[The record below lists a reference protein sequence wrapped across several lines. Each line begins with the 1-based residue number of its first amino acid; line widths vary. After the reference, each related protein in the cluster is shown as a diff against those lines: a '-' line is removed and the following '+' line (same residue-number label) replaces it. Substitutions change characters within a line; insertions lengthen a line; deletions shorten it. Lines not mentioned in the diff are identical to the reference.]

1 MAQEVSDL
9 PPSNEIPQ
17 KTTRAAKF
25 HRPDSVEPASE
36 TVENVITRRKA
47 LFRPPEEIAVRHDL
61 LEAFRAASLKDSQYV
76 LDRVPLI
83 RDALFSAALSDEA
96 LSRFES
102 ALESIAR
109 VKSLNL
115 TDSLERTVER
125 RLLRS
130 TGNAELVLESLESH
144 FDHSHSEDDNFR
156 TLLALERADVAW
168 QHDMAARQ
176 TLRWVES
183 AMDAGIGL
191 SRLPIF
197 TALWATQ
204 LQLDALLETGR
215 FDEAL
220 GWLENASEHSE
231 LDEATRTYLRAERA
245 VWLNACGRPEE
256 ALEIYNELA
265 HEGPL
270 PGDLEEGLLALLYE
284 RGSRDDAFGILRRSE
299 RAESRRGVHALALAM
314 FYETKS
320 DSPATAA
327 SLLKGACDSGSE
339 SEDWTLLR
347 TRQSLLER
355 EALQGIATAGVEL
368 IDVINRRLEG
378 PLSSDERV
386 YLLTRLGR
394 LYEVEADLEQAAAE
408 VYREALS
415 YSPEHVPALRALG
428 RIYTSRGNWRGLV
441 ELHEREIAAAGNSP
455 VLWRRHFQVAE
466 IYETRLENQQLA
478 LEHYKKVLKFKTNYL
493 PALRSAARLL
503 SVMERWNELADLFL
517 AQVESTPSRRQKL
530 YLLDK
535 VAEVAETRLNNIDVA
550 IGAWLEILEIEP
562 NNPRV
567 FTALG
572 RLYARSQQWE
582 ELLDLNIRECVLIDD
597 PEELAATHVRNAE
610 IAEQHL
616 ADVGRAEDFYRQ
628 ALEEVPDFLPAL
640 EGLGRIYMRGGR
652 WTEIVQ
658 MTGRELHLGE
668 NNTDAMRQLG
678 ALAELFETRLE
689 RRKDAITLY
698 EDIHERN
705 PTNAFVF
712 STLLRL
718 YEGQENWLRVT
729 ELLEH
734 RLQSPLV
741 AAERAAVLGELARL
755 KEWYLNQAAES
766 FAYYMA
772 ALEAEPQNLHW
783 LNGIVRTWTA
793 AQQTPGLLADTL
805 EDLLMKP
812 LDGWTRDIYFSVI
825 ARLRERAESCPEAS
839 RAYRAGGDQESLEN
853 QIVLRLSMA
862 RAHERDSLKLART
875 MVPHYAHE
883 ALINIPRMEL
893 TSSDRQTLSL
903 GLPALE
909 NVEQNW
915 LLSELELD
923 AVAEHIGD
931 DAHEM
936 HLIGRDFIEILQG
949 NLLRFEETQDVSD
962 AENSSESSAPRLR
975 LRALEALLAGDFNS
989 YNRWTRAEMKLVQSA
1004 ELSVNR
1010 LLEMVDFASKT
1021 DAPVAL
1027 DLLFSEAAGH
1037 AFAKFSDSDD
1047 EKAETSGA
1055 VDILTARISEASES
1069 DESGFADEDMD
1080 AFTAFEDEDAD
1091 GIAVKI
1097 TVRDT
1102 YGVDENTLDSLY
1114 DSLTKAGKWE
1124 LLRSC
1129 LTSNLERSDLSV
1141 RRRLYL
1147 YETLAKV
1154 LEVNLAD
1161 LENARVALEE
1171 CWKLSESPAFLRE
1184 LVRISLAAGD
1194 LEGAT
1199 QFQQTHFEYITTNS
1213 ATSITERLQSG
1224 LWLAELLLDD
1234 EDRVSDAVD
1243 CMEHLIYEYPGDALT
1258 EVVSRKLAHAH
1269 VRIGDPRRAVELFES
1284 VLKFSV
1290 LENEVDDWRTLIN
1303 VHWHAL
1309 RDEATAYRLQW
1320 KVVHAFPESVQDLD
1334 NLIDLAMS
1342 ADELEDCVEQLEQLA
1357 KKQIG
1362 NSRVALL
1369 ARAAEAVDEDLK
1381 WFDPAARLYEELME
1395 LTRHEHLTW
1404 LYFARRRAF
1413 CLAQIAGRESHAF
1426 EEFQKLV
1433 ALEAFEPSIYRGLI
1447 TLFERAQAYDRLRV
1461 ARQTLLTLG
1470 CDVQDTHTRTKSRPS
1485 RAFDRE
1491 SIEKHLLPD
1500 SLCAGV
1506 IDVLKAVAPIA
1517 EKIWSDELPQRKALD
1532 GDRLKRGAEDKLAD
1546 AFDCAFEAFGIRK
1559 YRLLLGDSG
1568 PASPQIFPDT
1578 APYVWLNSDFIEKLT
1593 EPEQRFVAGYCAAIS
1608 WSDLPALLTL
1618 DGRQLW
1624 HLIEGVLLRQ
1634 TGKGFT
1640 ERVDI
1645 VSQDLA
1651 EQVSSPFFSGA
1662 RRRIVQG
1669 LDGLIDHLADAHCE
1683 AWPEAIET
1691 FAHRAGLVLCGDVT
1705 AAARC
1710 ILRMEGW
1717 DLELTEPATQK
1728 RLRHNRAVDALFNF
1742 AMSESY
1748 LEARFMLGLAGRPS
1762 TLTF

>member
-9 PPSNEIPQ
+9 PPSNELPQ
-17 KTTRAAKF
+17 KATRVAKF
-25 HRPDSVEPASE
+25 HRPESSEPVSE
-36 TVENVITRRKA
+36 TVENVITRRQA

-61 LEAFRAASLKDSQYV
+61 LEAFRAASLKDSHHV
-76 LDRVPLI
+76 LDRVPLV

-96 LSRFES
+96 LRRFES
-102 ALESIAR
+102 ALESIAQ
-109 VKSLNL
+109 VKDLDLS
-115 TDSLERTVER
+115 DSLERTVER

-130 TGNAELVLESLESH
+130 TDNAELVLESLEGH
-144 FDHSHSEDDNFR
+144 FDYSQGGADEYR

-168 QHDMAARQ
+168 QQDMAARQ

-191 SRLPIF
+191 SRLPVF
-197 TALWATQ
+197 TVLWATQ

-220 GWLENASEHSE
+220 EWLENASQHSE

-256 ALEIYNELA
+256 ALNIYNELA

-284 RGSRDDAFGILRRSE
+284 RGRRDDAFGILRRSE
-299 RAESRRGVHALALAM
+299 RAESRKGAHALALAM
-314 FYETKS
+314 FYETKT
-320 DSPATAA
+320 DSPSTAA
-327 SLLKGACDSGSE
+327 GLLKGACDSGSE

-355 EALQGIATAGVEL
+355 EALQGSATAGAEL

-466 IYETRLENQQLA
+466 IYETRLENQQCA
-478 LEHYKKVLKFKTNYL
+478 LEHYKKVLTFKTNYL

-503 SVMERWNELADLFL
+503 SVMEQWSELADLFL

-582 ELLDLNIRECVLIDD
+582 ELLDLNIRECFLIDD

-610 IAEQHL
+610 IVEQHL
-616 ADVGRAEDFYRQ
+616 ADVSRAEDFYRQ

-668 NNTDAMRQLG
+668 NNADAMRQLG

-689 RRKDAITLY
+689 RRNDAITLY
-698 EDIHERN
+698 EDILERN

-718 YEGQENWLRVT
+718 YEGKENWQRVA

-734 RLQSPLV
+734 RLHSPLV
-741 AAERAAVLGELARL
+741 AAERAAVLGDLARL
-755 KEWYLNQAAES
+755 KEWHLGKAAES
-766 FAYYMA
+766 FAYYMD

-793 AQQTPGLLADTL
+793 AQQAPGLLADTL

-875 MVPHYAHE
+875 MVPHYAQE
-883 ALINIPRMEL
+883 ALINIPRLEL
-893 TSSDRQTLSL
+893 TTVDRQTLAL
-903 GLPALE
+903 GLPTLDAIE
-909 NVEQNW
+909 RNW
-915 LLSELELD
+915 LLSELELES
-923 AVAEHIGD
+923 VAEHVGE

-936 HLIGRDFIEILQG
+936 HLIGRDFVEILHG
-949 NLLRFEETQDVSD
+949 NLLRFEETNNVVDVD
-962 AENSSESSAPRLR
+962 NRFENSAPRLR
-975 LRALEALLAGDFNS
+975 LRALESLLAGDFHS
-989 YNRWTRAEMKLVQSA
+989 YNRWTRAEMELVQSA

-1010 LLEMVDFASKT
+1010 LLEMVDFASKSE
-1021 DAPVAL
+1021 APIAL
-1027 DLLFSEAAGH
+1027 DLLFAEAAGH
-1037 AFAKFSDSDD
+1037 AFAQITDFEA
-1047 EKAETSGA
+1047 EKEEINSVIDASSEE
-1055 VDILTARISEASES
+1055 ISEISEP
-1069 DESGFADEDMD
+1069 DVIGFADESS
-1080 AFTAFEDEDAD
+1080 DELAASEHVNAD
-1091 GIAVKI
+1091 DVGLKIA
-1097 TVRDT
+1097 VRDT
-1102 YGVDENTLDSLY
+1102 YGVEEDTLDSLY
-1114 DSLTKAGKWE
+1114 ASLRMAGKWP

-1129 LTSNLERSDLSV
+1129 LNSNLERADLSV
-1141 RRRLYL
+1141 SRRLYL
-1147 YETLAKV
+1147 YDMLAKV

-1161 LENARVALEE
+1161 LENARIALVE
-1171 CWKLSESPAFLRE
+1171 CWKLSENPTFLRE
-1184 LVRISLAAGD
+1184 LVRISLAASD

-1199 QFQQTHFEYITTNS
+1199 QFQQTHFEYITNS
-1213 ATSITERLQSG
+1213 ATTVPERLQSG

-1234 EDRVSDAVD
+1234 EERVSDAVD
-1243 CMEHLIYEYPGDALT
+1243 CMEHLIHEYPGDPLT

-1290 LENEVDDWRTLIN
+1290 LETEVDDWRTLIN

-1357 KKQIG
+1357 KNQIG

-1413 CLAQIAGRESHAF
+1413 CLAQIAGRESAAYQ
-1426 EEFQKLV
+1426 EFQKLV

-1485 RAFDRE
+1485 RAFDRDA
-1491 SIEKHLLPD
+1491 IEKHLLPD

-1506 IDVLKAVAPIA
+1506 MDVLKAVAPIA
-1517 EKIWSDELPQRKALD
+1517 EKIWSDELPQRKALE
-1532 GDRLKRGAEDKLAD
+1532 GDRLRRTEGDKLVD

-1559 YRLLLGDSG
+1559 YKILLGDSG

-1593 EPEQRFVAGYCAAIS
+1593 EPEQRFVAGYCAAIA

-1618 DGRQLW
+1618 DGRKLW

-1651 EQVSSPFFSGA
+1651 EQVSSPFFTGA

-1669 LDGLIDHLADAHCE
+1669 LDGLSDHLADAHCE

-1717 DLELTEPATQK
+1717 DLDLTEPATQK